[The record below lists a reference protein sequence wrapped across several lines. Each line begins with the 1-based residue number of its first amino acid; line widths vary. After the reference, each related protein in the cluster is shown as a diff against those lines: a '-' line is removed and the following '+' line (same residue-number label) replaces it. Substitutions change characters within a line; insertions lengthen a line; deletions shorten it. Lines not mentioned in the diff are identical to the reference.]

1 MRKQKGEKK
10 AHTKPSSKGKR
21 IPTAVGPASGKHF
34 SKGLRWSPFRTGLKH
49 MLKFKKMETQGCKT
63 IQPHDSHRVVWI
75 SPQHRSTPGR
85 GLLRVENIGTT
96 LCGQR
101 GSPFPPHFLWS
112 CSKFWITALTDR
124 NFCRRERKGE
134 MQNAFGFQYSRRF

>member
-1 MRKQKGEKK
+1 
-10 AHTKPSSKGKR
+10 
-21 IPTAVGPASGKHF
+21 
-34 SKGLRWSPFRTGLKH
+34 
-49 MLKFKKMETQGCKT
+49 MLKFKKVETQGCKT

-112 CSKFWITALTDR
+112 CSKFWIMARTDR
-124 NFCRRERKGE
+124 NFLQEGKEGGDAECLW
-134 MQNAFGFQYSRRF
+134 FPVFQALLAIQATPLRDHMLLADLWVHSQSPRA